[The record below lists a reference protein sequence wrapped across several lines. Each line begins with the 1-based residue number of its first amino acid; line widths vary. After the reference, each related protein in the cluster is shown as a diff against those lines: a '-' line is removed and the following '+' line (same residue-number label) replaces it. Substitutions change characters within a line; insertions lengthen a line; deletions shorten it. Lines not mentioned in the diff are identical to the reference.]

1 MNDKLM
7 AHLKKKGKK
16 ISNPNEKEA
25 KMDVL
30 GELARQAGDMMKE
43 KVGSLK
49 KVTVA
54 APDSEHLKQGLDKAK
69 EMISHN
75 PDDKMEQAE
84 EELHE
89 DLDHDNEE
97 GESPEHKA
105 KVLGQEESPEHE
117 SAESPEMEASEHMS
131 PEQIDEQ
138 IKQLIM
144 KKKML
149 EMKK

>member
-7 AHLKKKGKK
+7 ANLKKKGKK

-25 KMDVL
+25 KMGVL
-30 GELARQAGDMMKE
+30 GELARQAGDMMKD
-43 KVGSLK
+43 KVHSLK

-54 APDSEHLKQGLDKAK
+54 APDSEHLKQGLEKAK

-89 DLDHDNEE
+89 DLDKDNEM

-105 KVLGQEESPEHE
+105 KVLGEH
-117 SAESPEMEASEHMS
+117 AAMGDHSPEMEEECNT
-131 PEQIDEQ
+131 PEEIDAKIQE
-138 IKQLIM
+138 LLA
-144 KKKML
+144 KKKEL
-149 EMKK
+149 QK